1 MARCPRS
8 PSQEAAGLD
17 FKPWPLHSKPLPL
30 ATAQH
35 TEVPIGCPRE
45 LLTAAASRRAQVPA
59 DWGQPCSKTHRSR
72 EAAGRVRPD
81 PQVEDCSSGLP
92 DFVPS
97 PLPLPRPPPF
107 LAWRG
112 GDQWVGWY
120 PGAGSRAVKRVSTQ
134 TDGLSVGCRHI
145 LRFFVCR
152 RGGGGG
158 GVVSGG
164 WDISAACSLFHFL
177 SRVSV
182 SPSMQCVCPAPTCRY
197 LCKAELISALDLKFW
212 RPWGSP
218 GGGSSRG

>member
-164 WDISAACSLFHFL
+164 WDISAACCLFSISCPGSLFLHRCNASVQLRHAVTYVKL
-177 SRVSV
+177 S
-182 SPSMQCVCPAPTCRY
+182 
-197 LCKAELISALDLKFW
+197 
-212 RPWGSP
+212 
-218 GGGSSRG
+218 